1 MAKNPFN
8 AIVSDFNK
16 KFRGSNITPN
26 ELKEKIKILKLENRG
41 TLEQALIPLSF
52 IYFEKQDYSFSKS
65 FPINSIDEAKK
76 CMEKLFKDP
85 IKYEDSN
92 FLIYIKNKFKSGYD
106 KQGFPTHSCSRN
118 ELAIYDS
125 HKKMFFCVSSSVLE
139 SFKKIIRKSK
149 IIKGEI
155 PINKVNKNFLSNIL
169 RSKTMKIYEIEFHN
183 ISEPGIP
190 DFYFRAGSKKKNINT
205 KIKEIIGKITKGKI
219 FAFNIKSLLVSE
231 KNYSNKKERIRLSIK
246 PQGVRKYQIIIQT
259 RTPSIQLKEKII
271 QIFSDLGVT
280 FEEELIFEDEP
291 FEDSIFQLIRK
302 RKIEDYSEY
311 KKEIEE
317 WDKNNFLVYKNKR
330 LYPNEDKIIEFIKII
345 TKSRFEF
352 DEIIQPIENLKI
364 KGFVLSRRDDEKR
377 IFLFFN
383 RGSKVDSD
391 RIEKLMADKR
401 IPFISINI
409 NKKNLTCL
417 QEIPFSYLNEKTPS
431 EFITLINEII
441 NNPHLY
447 ENLKKNYKNSCKEL
461 DSIRRR
467 LSKTK
472 KSNAKGDKWER
483 ICNNIL
489 NYVFNDSYPL
499 GRSYLP
505 DGITYFNSNETILWD
520 AKALQSKN
528 SYFKNSIKGK
538 KKGTIKDTFY
548 IEIFKK
554 YNVNFDYYAYLG
566 VGITKG
572 EFKEV
577 KKRIIRYLKK
587 KNINTKIVFITEN
600 WLKSLSEKFE
610 IEDVSR
616 LHKNLPEIV
625 NMIKKEFEKGYLDNF
640 ELDFDNVGKKTLID
654 STEIRKEVKELMNS

>member
-1 MAKNPFN
+1 
-8 AIVSDFNK
+8 
-16 KFRGSNITPN
+16 
-26 ELKEKIKILKLENRG
+26 
-41 TLEQALIPLSF
+41 
-52 IYFEKQDYSFSKS
+52 
-65 FPINSIDEAKK
+65 
-76 CMEKLFKDP
+76 
-85 IKYEDSN
+85 
-92 FLIYIKNKFKSGYD
+92 
-106 KQGFPTHSCSRN
+106 
-118 ELAIYDS
+118 
-125 HKKMFFCVSSSVLE
+125 
-139 SFKKIIRKSK
+139 
-149 IIKGEI
+149 
-155 PINKVNKNFLSNIL
+155 
-169 RSKTMKIYEIEFHN
+169 
-183 ISEPGIP
+183 
-190 DFYFRAGSKKKNINT
+190 
-205 KIKEIIGKITKGKI
+205 
-219 FAFNIKSLLVSE
+219 
-231 KNYSNKKERIRLSIK
+231 
-246 PQGVRKYQIIIQT
+246 
-259 RTPSIQLKEKII
+259 
-271 QIFSDLGVT
+271 
-280 FEEELIFEDEP
+280 
-291 FEDSIFQLIRK
+291 
-302 RKIEDYSEY
+302 
-311 KKEIEE
+311 
-317 WDKNNFLVYKNKR
+317 
-330 LYPNEDKIIEFIKII
+330 
-345 TKSRFEF
+345 
-352 DEIIQPIENLKI
+352 
-364 KGFVLSRRDDEKR
+364 
-377 IFLFFN
+377 
-383 RGSKVDSD
+383 
-391 RIEKLMADKR
+391 
-401 IPFISINI
+401 
-409 NKKNLTCL
+409 
-417 QEIPFSYLNEKTPS
+417 
-431 EFITLINEII
+431 
-441 NNPHLY
+441 
-447 ENLKKNYKNSCKEL
+447 L